1 MAGIYRRMIQTVD
14 LHTEGNSTR
23 VITGGYPV
31 PPGRTLLERRAWL
44 WRHDDGLRRMLNFE
58 PRGHGM
64 MCSVLLMPPVD
75 ERADFSVIIMEQDE
89 YVPMCGHCMIG
100 TAMTVVAT
108 GMVAASEPLTTVV
121 IETPAGL
128 VRCEVE
134 VQGGRVGGVS
144 FTNVEL
150 FLLHR
155 DAEVEVEG
163 FGEVR
168 LDIAYGGDFYAIVDA
183 DPLGLRLAPD
193 NDAALIA
200 AAQRIIPAV
209 SRQLDIR
216 HPERPD
222 INRCYQTLFTSAATG
237 TGDLKQTI
245 VCPPGSL
252 DRSPC
257 GTGTSARVAA
267 LLHPG
272 RSAAAPADAFCGR
285 ARHLLCRR
293 GGRGAGAGRGALR
306 HVRKSP
312 AAPGSRAS
320 TSSCSIPRIR
330 CPGAFGSA
338 IRRAR
343 RLTRSI
349 GAELDLSRPR
359 VDDHRS
365 ALMAWCRVVTS

>member
-1 MAGIYRRMIQTVD
+1 MAEVYRRMIQTVD
-14 LHTEGNSTR
+14 SHTEGNSTR

-31 PPGRTLLERRAWL
+31 PPGETLLERRRWL

-75 ERADFSVIIMEQDE
+75 PAADFAAIIMEQDE

-108 GMVAASEPLTTVV
+108 GMMAAVEPFTTVT

-134 VQGGRVGGVS
+134 VADGRIGAVS
-144 FTNVEL
+144 FVNVES

-155 DAEVEVEG
+155 DAEVTVDG
-163 FGEVR
+163 LGTLT

-183 DPLGLRLAPD
+183 DALNLRLAPD

-200 AAQRIIPAV
+200 AAHRLIPEV
-209 SRQLDIR
+209 NRQLAIR

-222 INRCYQTLFTSAATG
+222 INRCYQTLLTSAHTTA
-237 TGDLKQTI
+237 GDVKQTI

-267 LLHPG
+267 LHTRGSIGLDQPLRFEGVLGTFFTGQAVAAEERAGVLYVRPKVTG
-272 RSAAAPADAFCGR
+272 RAWLTGFHQFVLDPNDPLPEGFRIGQPPRAAPDPE
-285 ARHLLCRR
+285 
-293 GGRGAGAGRGALR
+293 
-306 HVRKSP
+306 SW
-312 AAPGSRAS
+312 S
-320 TSSCSIPRIR
+320 
-330 CPGAFGSA
+330 
-338 IRRAR
+338 
-343 RLTRSI
+343 
-349 GAELDLSRPR
+349 
-359 VDDHRS
+359 
-365 ALMAWCRVVTS
+365 

>member
-1 MAGIYRRMIQTVD
+1 MAAAFRRMIQTVD
-14 LHTEGNSTR
+14 SHTEGNSTR

-64 MCSVLLMPPVD
+64 MCSVLLMPALD

-108 GMVAASEPLTTVV
+108 GMVPAAEPLTTVV

-134 VQGGRVGGVS
+134 VQGGRIGGVS
-144 FTNVEL
+144 FTNVDS
-150 FLLHR
+150 FLLQR

-163 FGEVR
+163 FGKLR

-200 AAQRIIPAV
+200 AARAIIRAV
-209 SRQLDIR
+209 GEQLDIR

-222 INRCYQTLFTSAATG
+222 ISRCYQTLFTSAATG
-237 TGDLKQTI
+237 TDDFRQTI

-267 LLHPG
+267 LYTRGDLRLHQPMRFAG
-272 RSAAAPADAFCGR
+272 VLGTCFTGEAVAAQERAGVLYVSPKVTGR
-285 ARHLLCRR
+285 AWITGFHQF
-293 GGRGAGAGRGALR
+293 
-306 HVRKSP
+306 V
-312 AAPGSRAS
+312 
-320 TSSCSIPRIR
+320 
-330 CPGAFGSA
+330 
-338 IRRAR
+338 
-343 RLTRSI
+343 
-349 GAELDLSRPR
+349 LDLEDPLPDGFRIGFAPR
-359 VDDHRS
+359 LAPDPER
-365 ALMAWCRVVTS
+365 WG